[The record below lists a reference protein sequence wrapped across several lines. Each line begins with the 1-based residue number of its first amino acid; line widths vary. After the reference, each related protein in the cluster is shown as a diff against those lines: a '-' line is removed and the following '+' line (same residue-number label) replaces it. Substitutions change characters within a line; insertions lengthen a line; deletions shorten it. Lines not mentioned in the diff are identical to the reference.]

1 MMVQFIDQ
9 ATFSADAF
17 LQHLWNDVPHEV
29 LRDDLGAYLK
39 VLRSAMIELINRDYV
54 DFVNLSGNLV
64 GLDKAIA
71 NLQEPLVFIES
82 EIMVTLN
89 NF

>member
-1 MMVQFIDQ
+1 M
-9 ATFSADAF
+9 
-17 LQHLWNDVPHEV
+17 